1 MNQVLSSP
9 PWPDLTGYSTVLLR
23 LYEAARHNTVHAFQR
38 DAMVLIGETLP
49 FDSGWWGRATV
60 HDHVHRVHCSYL
72 HHLPDDVAQRLNV
85 NDPDNL
91 VAVRTTQTPG
101 RALYFG
107 PKDWAEQPATEALAT
122 HMGIKQA
129 LCISRFDGPAGLVS
143 FVSIARCAS
152 TPAFTARESQLLE
165 LLMPHLSAALDL
177 CCVAQ
182 MASLRHGGRQAMLTT
197 DASGWVHV
205 AEPGVS
211 ELLRSEWPG
220 WSGPQLPS
228 QLVEQIATNRTIF
241 LGRHL
246 RAETL
251 WSGEHVL
258 VTLRPRESRDLLTR
272 QECAVAEAFS
282 SGRSYKEVARELLMA
297 PATVRHHLR
306 AVYLKLGVTDKA
318 MLAHSMGTPSTVD
331 HSIGGR

>member
-1 MNQVLSSP
+1 M
-9 PWPDLTGYSTVLLR
+9 PDLAGYSSVLLR
-23 LYEAARHNTVHAFQR
+23 LYEAARHNTVQAFQR
-38 DAMVLIGETLP
+38 EAMALIGETLP
-49 FDSGWWGRATV
+49 FDGGWWGRSTV
-60 HDHVHRVHCSYL
+60 HGHVHRVHCSYL
-72 HHLPDDVAQRLNV
+72 HHLPDDVPQRLNV
-85 NDPDNL
+85 SDPDNL
-91 VAVRTTQTPG
+91 VAVRTTQSPD

-107 PKDWAEQPATEALAT
+107 PQDWAEQPSTAALAA

-129 LCISRFDGPAGLVS
+129 LCISRFDGPAGHVS
-143 FVSIARCAS
+143 FVSIARRAS

-165 LLMPHLSAALDL
+165 LLMPHMSAALDL

-211 ELLRSEWPG
+211 ELLCSEWPG

-228 QLVEQIATNRTIF
+228 QLVEQIAGNRTIF

-246 RAETL
+246 HAETL

-272 QECAVAEAFS
+272 QECAVADAFS

-306 AVYLKLGVTDKA
+306 AVYLKLGVADKA
-318 MLAHSMGTPSTVD
+318 MLARSMGVPSRVD
-331 HSIGGR
+331 HPIPGQGRRNP

>member
-1 MNQVLSSP
+1 MNQVLSSSP
-9 PWPDLTGYSTVLLR
+9 SPDLVEYSTVLLR
-23 LYEAARHNTVHAFQR
+23 LYEAARYNTVHAFQR
-38 DAMVLIGETLP
+38 EAMILISEMLP
-49 FDSGWWGRATV
+49 FDRGWWGRSTV
-60 HDHVHRVHCSYL
+60 HGQVHRVHCSYL
-72 HHLPDDVAQRLNV
+72 HDLPEDVPQRLNLS
-85 NDPDNL
+85 DPDNL
-91 VAVRTTQTPG
+91 VAVRTTQSPD

-107 PKDWAEQPATEALAT
+107 PQDWDQQPSTAALAA
-122 HMGIKQA
+122 HMGIEQA
-129 LCISRFDGPAGLVS
+129 LCIARFDGPAGHVS
-143 FVSIARCAS
+143 FISIARRTS
-152 TPAFTARESQLLE
+152 TPAFTTRESQLLE

-205 AEPGVS
+205 AESGVG
-211 ELLRSEWPG
+211 ELLRSEWSG
-220 WSGPQLPS
+220 WSGPQLPAP
-228 QLVEQIATNRTIF
+228 LVEQIAANRTIF

-246 RAETL
+246 HAQTL

-282 SGRSYKEVARELLMA
+282 SGRSYKEVARELMMA

-318 MLAHSMGTPSTVD
+318 MLARSMGAS
-331 HSIGGR
+331 SSAG